1 MASDVK
7 FIEIYRIYFSLSPFL
22 NYYAQVSQKF
32 PTIYS
37 IVAAYSVWN
46 VIGIPRES
54 LFGRDSLSPRKRRI
68 YSAIL
73 INRRRWRCQTA
84 VDEER

>member
-32 PTIYS
+32 LTIYS
-37 IVAAYSVWN
+37 IVAYSVRN
-46 VIGIPRES
+46 VIGIRRES
-54 LFGRDSLSPRKRRI
+54 LFGRDSLSPRKRGI

-73 INRRRWRCQTA
+73 INRRWA
-84 VDEER
+84 